1 MPSRVLP
8 PSTNPFVHARALLPE
23 ESIAREESER
33 LVGLVAGGH
42 NAVLHAPRRFGKT
55 TLINHV
61 LQRAMERDMPGVLI
75 DLSDVLSIADV
86 TARLEQGFRALPGRV
101 RRLVGTE
108 LGTVGVSTPFG
119 GVSVGRRSAVADP
132 IAAVHTLL
140 ELPAQIAKR
149 QGQRV
154 LVVFDEFQSL
164 VTLEGLDGVFRS
176 HIQHHADVSYIFA
189 GSEPSLLRA
198 LFEDRARPL
207 YGQAERLRL
216 GRLGYG
222 DTYDFLLRRFRETDK
237 DTADEATSELVR
249 LAEGHPQRLMLVA
262 HLLWDRVS
270 PNQTATMAEVRG
282 AYDAAMRAVGP
293 ELRYLWDSLSANER
307 RVLAALA
314 SGLSPYQRAA
324 MELVGISNSSSAA
337 RSIEQLER
345 NAIIERPGDH
355 DSLRIVDPLLG
366 RWVRLS
372 GAARMQI
379 YVFPHEG
386 AFAVTE
392 GPSLAFLHTT
402 HETLAEAEAEADGV
416 AARARGADVMVFDTD
431 DPNDLPD
438 WTLFKRPQRAG

>member
-189 GSEPSLLRA
+189 GSEPSLLR
-198 LFEDRARPL
+198 
-207 YGQAERLRL
+207 
-216 GRLGYG
+216 
-222 DTYDFLLRRFRETDK
+222 RFRETDK

-307 RVLAALA
+307 RVLAAL
-314 SGLSPYQRAA
+314 
-324 MELVGISNSSSAA
+324 
-337 RSIEQLER
+337 
-345 NAIIERPGDH
+345 
-355 DSLRIVDPLLG
+355 
-366 RWVRLS
+366 
-372 GAARMQI
+372 
-379 YVFPHEG
+379 
-386 AFAVTE
+386 
-392 GPSLAFLHTT
+392 
-402 HETLAEAEAEADGV
+402 
-416 AARARGADVMVFDTD
+416 
-431 DPNDLPD
+431 
-438 WTLFKRPQRAG
+438 